1 MEKRFAALASLPMGF
16 AVLGAALD
24 ERRALGFTI
33 WRAACRA
40 AGFSVPSVMTFTL
53 ELLPLAV
60 IGALSGG
67 LLLLLGGCLERRRH
81 ARGAVA
87 AHVSCALA
95 MPVGVALCA
104 TALPLAATLVMEVT
118 LAGLTTLAML
128 RIVRPH
134 P

>member
-1 MEKRFAALASLPMGF
+1 MEKRFAALASLPLGF

-33 WRAACRA
+33 WRAARRA
-40 AGFSVPSVMTFTL
+40 AGFSLSSIVTFTL

-67 LLLLLGGCLERRRH
+67 LLLLLGGCLDRARH
-81 ARGAVA
+81 ARGAMA
-87 AHVSCALA
+87 AHIGCALA

-104 TALPLAATLVMEVT
+104 TAWPLAATLVTEVT
-118 LAGLTTLAML
+118 LAGLAALA
-128 RIVRPH
+128 
-134 P
+134 